1 MEEHG
6 TFYLEFIKSWMA
18 MFIKMSHIS
27 NNFAPE
33 RLDNKQFAPPIHP
46 RFEMFHSKK
55 NGPKLVICY
64 LNKDSGQSLLEY
76 NSYLSKW
83 KTAAN
88 WGGGALKDTKSVIW
102 EAAIFAKTSA
112 QRFASLKH

>member
-55 NGPKLVICY
+55 KWPQIITL
-64 LNKDSGQSLLEY
+64 
-76 NSYLSKW
+76 LSKKK
-83 KTAAN
+83 KTR
-88 WGGGALKDTKSVIW
+88 
-102 EAAIFAKTSA
+102 A
-112 QRFASLKH
+112 QGVTRTLDKAC